1 MLAKL
6 TAMVVTAEQLAAG
19 LTHVRAAPAEQGVV
33 DLVVRRPGLGRR
45 EILDAGELDTVV
57 GLIGDTWSVRPSRHT
72 PDRSPHPE
80 MQLNLMNARMTA
92 LVAGSEPA
100 DWALAGDQLYVDL
113 DLSEANLPPG
123 TRLAIGPAAVIE
135 VTAPP
140 HTGCAKFRARFGPEA
155 MRFVNT
161 AEGRA
166 LRLRGMNARVVM
178 GGRVCPGDAIGKVV
192 DGEW

>member
-1 MLAKL
+1 MRRSRSDVSVATWLIPVVTGTKPPCCALSASHGRQMPTERPANGANRWRSAFVLAKL

-100 DWALAGDQLYVDL
+100 D
-113 DLSEANLPPG
+113 
-123 TRLAIGPAAVIE
+123 
-135 VTAPP
+135 
-140 HTGCAKFRARFGPEA
+140 
-155 MRFVNT
+155 
-161 AEGRA
+161 
-166 LRLRGMNARVVM
+166 
-178 GGRVCPGDAIGKVV
+178 
-192 DGEW
+192 